1 MPIPDY
7 QNLMLPVLKV
17 AAEGEQRV
25 AAVVDRIADQ
35 LGISEEERNAL
46 LPSGRQR
53 VLHNRIHWAKF
64 YLTKAGLIAAP
75 QRGRFVVTEAGK
87 ELLATKPE
95 RIDVALLLKQPT
107 FREFYKNERGA
118 EADPSS
124 SIRTNGFAKPEA
136 TTPQEQI
143 ERAHEALQ
151 ASLRADLLDRTNKN
165 SPDFFERLIL
175 DLLISMG
182 YGGSYKTAATQL
194 GRSGDGGVDGMI
206 NEDRLG
212 LDRLYIQAK
221 RYAPGNV
228 IGRPD
233 VQAFVGSLVGRG
245 ATKGVFVTTSAFS
258 GQAQDYVKHLQQ
270 RVVLVDG
277 SSLADLM
284 IEHGIGVRTN
294 RAVELKQLDEDYFA
308 GDD

>member
-124 SIRTNGFAKPEA
+124 SIRTNGFANLRR

-194 GRSGDGGVDGMI
+194 GRS
-206 NEDRLG
+206 
-212 LDRLYIQAK
+212 
-221 RYAPGNV
+221 
-228 IGRPD
+228 
-233 VQAFVGSLVGRG
+233 
-245 ATKGVFVTTSAFS
+245 ATA
-258 GQAQDYVKHLQQ
+258 A
-270 RVVLVDG
+270 
-277 SSLADLM
+277 LM
-284 IEHGIGVRTN
+284 
-294 RAVELKQLDEDYFA
+294 A
-308 GDD
+308 